1 MLDNVVEING
11 PPLAEQRHEITYKR
25 RHGMGILGLGS
36 TLAMLRMPYGSDES
50 VKFTEE
56 VVREMAVEGWRQ
68 SLALAEE
75 KGPAPIM
82 EDEFEVTPKMMS
94 KCPELAKDRK
104 STRLNSSHV
113 RISY

>member
-1 MLDNVVEING
+1 FHVTGVQTCALPI
-11 PPLAEQRHEITYKR
+11 L
-25 RHGMGILGLGS
+25 LGLGS

-82 EDEFEVTPKMMS
+82 EDEFEVTPKMIS
-94 KCPELAKDRK
+94 KCPDLAKIGRA
-104 STRLNSSHV
+104 SCRERESME
-113 RISY
+113 

>member
-11 PPLAEQRHEITYKR
+11 LPLAEQRHEISYKR

-75 KGPAPIM
+75 KGPARS
-82 EDEFEVTPKMMS
+82 EEHTS
-94 KCPELAKDRK
+94 ELQSRPHLVC
-104 STRLNSSHV
+104 RLLLE
-113 RISY
+113 